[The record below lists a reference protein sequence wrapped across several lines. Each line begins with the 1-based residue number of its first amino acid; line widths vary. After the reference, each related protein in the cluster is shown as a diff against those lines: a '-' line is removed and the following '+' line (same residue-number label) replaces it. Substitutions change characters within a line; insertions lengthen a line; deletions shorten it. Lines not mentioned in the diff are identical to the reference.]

1 MASGQFIL
9 NDAHEAVPEPNL
21 FKWAIWMETADRK
34 VRLDA
39 DEASGWAVS
48 TVFLGL
54 DHSFTSTGPP
64 ILFETMVFAPGG
76 PRRAPPAEG
85 ALRTTP
91 AFTKKWD
98 GAGARY
104 STWDEAV
111 AGHQR
116 IIDEIGRDI
125 MIERDL

>member
-1 MASGQFIL
+1 MARGQYIL
-9 NDAHEAVPEPNL
+9 NDAHEAVPEPDL
-21 FKWAIWMETADRK
+21 FKWAIWLETADRL
-34 VRLDA
+34 VRRDA
-39 DEASGWAVS
+39 DESSGWTVS

-54 DHSFTSTGPP
+54 DHQWGDGPP
-64 ILFETMVFAPGG
+64 ILFETMVFAPGDYHRTK
-76 PRRAPPAEG
+76 PLDG
-85 ALRTTP
+85 ALRTNE

-98 GAGARY
+98 GYGDRY

-116 IIDEIGRDI
+116 IIERIGVDI